1 MLRFVKQTDTLII
14 SEISGNYS
22 KYYMFCFKFLILFK
36 IQMYYNIFYC
46 LKVRKFIQRI
56 KNGITHLKENNKAH
70 FIWMPFKGEN
80 STSNDLFYF

>member
-1 MLRFVKQTDTLII
+1 
-14 SEISGNYS
+14 
-22 KYYMFCFKFLILFK
+22 
-36 IQMYYNIFYC
+36 MYYNIFYC